1 MNASTQLS
9 AISTDFASPTAL
21 ILNRE
26 SMQSMT
32 DLAAMM
38 AGGKTAVPQHFRGN
52 QADCM
57 AIVMQSMQWGIS
69 PFAVAQKTHVT
80 QGGALGYEAQLINA
94 VVISRAP
101 IQGRPEYEYLGDW
114 DRILGRVNENKS
126 DKGGKYYTAAWKKED
141 EQGLGII
148 VRLTMIGETVPREV
162 KVMMTQAYPRFSTQ
176 WATDPKQQIA
186 YLAIRK
192 WARLHAPDVILGVY
206 TNDEMP
212 SSEEIDITPQA
223 GNPSAASSKPADVG
237 AAAVPQGDSTDATSD
252 LFEQLK
258 KIAQEQGIEGY
269 EKAWKALKPQQR
281 GAIGVTRHGELKTI
295 AQTIEAEFTTVNESA
310 DINANGDQQGG
321 NQ

>member
-1 MNASTQLS
+1 MTASTQLS

-38 AGGKTAVPQHFRGN
+38 AGGKAAIPQHFRGN

-69 PFAVAQKTHVT
+69 PFAVAQKTHLT

-114 DRILGRVNENKS
+114 DKILGRVNEQKS

-141 EQGLGII
+141 EIGLGII

-176 WATDPKQQIA
+176 WATDPKQQIS

-212 SSEEIDITPQA
+212 STEEIDITPQA
-223 GNPSAASSKPADVG
+223 GATTSTKPADV
-237 AAAVPQGDSTDATSD
+237 AAATVPQGDGADATEE
-252 LFEQLK
+252 LFERLK
-258 KIAQEQGIEGY
+258 KIAKEEGIAGY
-269 EKAWKALKPQQR
+269 EKAWKALKPTER
-281 GAIGVTRHGELKTI
+281 VAIGMARKDELKSI
-295 AQTIEAEFTTVNESA
+295 ATEVIDAEFTTIT
-310 DINANGDQQGG
+310 DGPGQQDNNLQGAA
-321 NQ
+321 

>member
-69 PFAVAQKTHVT
+69 PFAVAQKTHLT

-114 DRILGRVNENKS
+114 DKILGRVTENKS
-126 DKGGKYYTAAWKKED
+126 EKGGKYYTAAWKKDD
-141 EQGLGII
+141 EAGLGII
-148 VRLTMIGETVPREV
+148 VRLTMIGESKPREV
-162 KVMMTQAYPRFSTQ
+162 KVMMSQAYPRFSTQ

-192 WARLHAPDVILGVY
+192 WARLHTPDVILGVY

-212 SSEEIDITPQA
+212 AAEEIDVTPRGEAQA
-223 GNPSAASSKPADVG
+223 STKPADV
-237 AAAVPQGDSTDATSD
+237 AASAVPQGDQTDASAD

-258 KIAQEQGIEGY
+258 KTAQEEGLEGY
-269 EKAWKALKPQQR
+269 EKAWKGLKPAQR
-281 GAIGVTRHGELKTI
+281 GAIGVTRHNELKTI
-295 AQTIEAEFTTVNESA
+295 AQTIEAEFTTLNDGA
-310 DINANGDQQGG
+310 DHSDDDQQGG

>member
-1 MNASTQLS
+1 MNTSTQLS

-69 PFAVAQKTHVT
+69 PFAVAQKTHLT

-114 DRILGRVNENKS
+114 DKILGRVTENKS
-126 DKGGKYYTAAWKKED
+126 EKGGKYYTAAWKKDD
-141 EQGLGII
+141 EAGLGII
-148 VRLTMIGETVPREV
+148 VRLTMIGESKPREV
-162 KVMMTQAYPRFSTQ
+162 KVMMSQAYPRFSTQ

-212 SSEEIDITPQA
+212 SAEEIDITPRGDTQA
-223 GNPSAASSKPADVG
+223 STRPADVA
-237 AAAVPQGDSTDATSD
+237 AAAVPQGDSTDASAD
-252 LFEQLK
+252 LFEELK
-258 KIAQEQGIEGY
+258 KIAEAQGIEGY
-269 EKAWKALKPQQR
+269 EKAWKALRPQQR
-281 GAIGVTRHGELKTI
+281 ASIGTTRHCELKVI
-295 AQTIEAEFTTVNESA
+295 AETIEADFTNVTDDA
-310 DINANGDQQGG
+310 GQFDGDHRGDDQ
-321 NQ
+321 